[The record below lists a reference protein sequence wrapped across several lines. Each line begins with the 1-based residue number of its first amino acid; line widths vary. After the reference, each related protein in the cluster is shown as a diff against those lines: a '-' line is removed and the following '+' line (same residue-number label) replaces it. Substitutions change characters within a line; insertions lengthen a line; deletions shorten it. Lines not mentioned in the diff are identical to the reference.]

1 MIILYEQ
8 KVKHNEQIRMYNE
21 QNITHREYL
30 IVQDNMKKETSRTN
44 DPTLR
49 NNLIYKAN
57 K

>member
-8 KVKHNEQIRMYNE
+8 KVKHNEQIIIHNE

-44 DPTLR
+44 DSTLR